1 MKFLSS
7 ISYIKQRKYSIS
19 ISSVFILLT
28 SYSMV
33 TKQYLLV
40 LQFSYIAK
48 GKVRYK
54 SYTADMLRKWIK
66 IS

>member
-1 MKFLSS
+1 
-7 ISYIKQRKYSIS
+7 
-19 ISSVFILLT
+19 
-28 SYSMV
+28 MV

-66 IS
+66 IA

>member
-1 MKFLSS
+1 M
-7 ISYIKQRKYSIS
+7 
-19 ISSVFILLT
+19 LT

-40 LQFSYIAK
+40 LQFNYIAK

-54 SYTADMLRKWIK
+54 SYTADMLGKWIK
-66 IS
+66 ISETGFYGKNIFAEVNN